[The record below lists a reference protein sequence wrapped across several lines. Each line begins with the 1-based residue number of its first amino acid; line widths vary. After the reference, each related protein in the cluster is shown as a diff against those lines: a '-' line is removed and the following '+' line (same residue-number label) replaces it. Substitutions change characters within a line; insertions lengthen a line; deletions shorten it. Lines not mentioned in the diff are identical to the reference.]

1 MIVMW
6 LIILICSIFPEC
18 MCWAILVSLGWTLD
32 MVEIFAKCCCFRSL
46 RLSWSFQSLSSGPW
60 PVAFLLCCTP
70 LVLSI
75 RERLTSEN
83 ESGRFPSPYILL
95 NCCEELILISLSCW
109 YNSATKTLDPGICS
123 FMEDFYYWFDF
134 VLVVRLSEYLMIHF
148 GSLCGLGIYP
158 SRVSLQLFC
167 IQLFTVVS
175 DEPRVSAVSTG
186 ASPFSSHT
194 SRLLFFLL
202 QLETFLFH
210 LSEE

>member
-1 MIVMW
+1 
-6 LIILICSIFPEC
+6 
-18 MCWAILVSLGWTLD
+18 MCWTILLSLGWTLD

-46 RLSWSFQSLSSGPW
+46 RLSWPFHSLSSGPW

-75 RERLTSEN
+75 RQRLTSESK
-83 ESGRFPSPYILL
+83 SGRFPSPYILL

-175 DEPRVSAVSTG
+175 DEPPCLCGVNWSIPIFISHFTSSLFLTSARDIPIQKNNSLTD
-186 ASPFSSHT
+186 F
-194 SRLLFFLL
+194 
-202 QLETFLFH
+202 
-210 LSEE
+210 